1 MAASRRYE
9 FKVEYGCSRS
19 EEKWT
24 KFYIEQDEMN
34 FLNVETL
41 VERLQQK
48 CGGFPCMKMK
58 YLDRS
63 LDWIDLSQEDMD
75 SFIDMVET
83 AQVVPERDNI
93 LRITLKISNIVSPA
107 YKQVLPS
114 DTGKRIHSPSP
125 VKIKKRSR
133 SRLDYEP
140 ASTVNVYVTPTQ
152 KLFDKLQT
160 DKRELQSKVAKKEHE
175 LRELEQSFERAVRNS
190 IQGAPL
196 CTKCHTGGHNRTRC
210 TFATCISATICGDI
224 KRHPEENKY
233 LKDQKDELKALKV
246 KLTKIE
252 QDIKSKEEAY
262 KSVKNTFAA
271 QVQSDLI
278 NSDPKRYLRPTLQ
291 GHSVPNWLL
300 VNSDIRKLERIC
312 HGKVPAKAEIPKLF
326 KTYND
331 NFDILQDSPNIQ
343 NRVHPVKD
351 LWEKKGVKF
360 PGKGTVPNSLWS
372 QQQSVSHAATRTVCS
387 DSSDE
392 FEGLD
397 LLFQAATFLDDV

>member
-93 LRITLKISNIVSPA
+93 LRITLKVSNIVSPA

-133 SRLDYEP
+133 SRLDYKP

-175 LRELEQSFERAVRNS
+175 LRELEQSFESLRESRSSNIAWYLFGR
-190 IQGAPL
+190 Q
-196 CTKCHTGGHNRTRC
+196 
-210 TFATCISATICGDI
+210 
-224 KRHPEENKY
+224 RH
-233 LKDQKDELKALKV
+233 
-246 KLTKIE
+246 
-252 QDIKSKEEAY
+252 
-262 KSVKNTFAA
+262 
-271 QVQSDLI
+271 
-278 NSDPKRYLRPTLQ
+278 R
-291 GHSVPNWLL
+291 
-300 VNSDIRKLERIC
+300 
-312 HGKVPAKAEIPKLF
+312 
-326 KTYND
+326 
-331 NFDILQDSPNIQ
+331 
-343 NRVHPVKD
+343 
-351 LWEKKGVKF
+351 
-360 PGKGTVPNSLWS
+360 
-372 QQQSVSHAATRTVCS
+372 
-387 DSSDE
+387 
-392 FEGLD
+392 
-397 LLFQAATFLDDV
+397 